1 MTKQTINETANTRNI
16 SYEISSRRIDRT
28 HIEAERDN
36 SSVALQW
43 APDRKRTGREGN
55 KFHRGEPL

>member
-1 MTKQTINETANTRNI
+1 MKLLTPETSVMKSAVDGQI
-16 SYEISSRRIDRT
+16 EHILRR
-28 HIEAERDN
+28 ERDN